1 MDTHGASDWA
11 VTGKRRALPNSGR
24 ASTLAERPERGCR
37 YRSSITA
44 ITTILKQLPRP
55 DCTKDD
61 ALWRRAGE
69 AYSGSIGRW
78 KRYVHDEGAVHDFLD
93 ERIANLAEAFLM
105 MRPRRAA
112 TRLSK

>member
-1 MDTHGASDWA
+1 MALQIGPSLGNGAHYRTQD
-11 VTGKRRALPNSGR
+11 ALRHWLSALSGVV
-24 ASTLAERPERGCR
+24 R

-78 KRYVHDEGAVHDFLD
+78 KRDVHDEGAVHDFLD